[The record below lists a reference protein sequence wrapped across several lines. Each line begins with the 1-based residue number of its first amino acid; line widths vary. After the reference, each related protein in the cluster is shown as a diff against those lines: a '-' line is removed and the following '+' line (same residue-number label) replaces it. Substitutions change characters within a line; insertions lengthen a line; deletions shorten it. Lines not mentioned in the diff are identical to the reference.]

1 MKTRL
6 LLFMMLIFSFG
17 NAQININEGFE
28 SGTLPSG
35 WFLLGNGGSV
45 SSTTPISGTHSVRFA
60 ASGSGTGVKDLLT
73 ADYTSTG
80 NAINI
85 SFFSNEE
92 GAAFV
97 TYEVLY
103 KINNSTPVTVG
114 FQTRA
119 SSAVPQNNTYTIP
132 VGTIPAG
139 NLVDVTIRVYVMSG
153 SASMLV
159 DNVVITQAALAAAVP
174 TISTP
179 FVSSITT
186 SSAIFNYTL
195 NANNAATTS
204 IIRYGIDAS
213 ALNLQVTGHSATGGT
228 NVSGSTPITGLLPNT
243 QYFFSIEA
251 TNSEG
256 TTFGSGSFQTLAA
269 PQLIANYTFD
279 NTLNDVNGTNA
290 FASQPGMT
298 YGTDRLNI
306 ANKALFIN
314 GTGTTVS
321 LTNLPVGNSSRT
333 FSFWIK
339 PTQFNGANRIFS
351 YGSPS
356 ETAAYGASFDATSV
370 YNFIWENDV
379 IYLQSTSLNV
389 WKHIVC
395 TFEQSTNTA
404 SLYIDGVLRASNVF
418 SLSTTNNG
426 ILYLGSLFGETGSRY
441 IGYVDDLQIY
451 NYALSNAE
459 VTNLYTNNTLSS
471 SDFTENNIEVSL
483 YPNPANDILNIE
495 MTSDVK
501 SIEIYNIQGQKVL
514 SSNQKQI
521 NVSNLASGIYMIRIQ
536 DVDNAIAT
544 KKIVKQ

>member
-1 MKTRL
+1 
-6 LLFMMLIFSFG
+6 MMLIFSFG

-321 LTNLPVGNSSRT
+321 LANLPVGNSSRT
-333 FSFWIK
+333 FSLWIK
-339 PTQFNGANRIFS
+339 PTQFNGANRILS
-351 YGSPS
+351 YGMP
-356 ETAAYGASFDATSV
+356 TTNLAYGISFDANKI
-370 YNFIWENDV
+370 YNFNWESNV
-379 IYLQSTSLNV
+379 FFTQTPVLNV

-395 TFEQSTNTA
+395 TYEQTTSTVSIYINGISVASIPYFSMNTA
-404 SLYIDGVLRASNVF
+404 
-418 SLSTTNNG
+418 NNG
-426 ILYLGSLFGETGSRY
+426 ILYLGSLFGETGSTY

-514 SSNQKQI
+514 SLNQKQI

>member
-1 MKTRL
+1 
-6 LLFMMLIFSFG
+6 MMLIFSFG
-17 NAQININEGFE
+17 NAQINVNEGFE
-28 SGTLPSG
+28 SGTLPLG

-45 SSTTPISGTHSVRFA
+45 SSTTPISGTQSVRFDMSIA
-60 ASGSGTGVKDLLT
+60 GVKDLLT

-85 SFFSNEE
+85 SFLSKED
-92 GAAFV
+92 GSAFDFV
-97 TYEVLY
+97 VYEVLY
-103 KINNSTPVTVG
+103 KINNTSNVSLG
-114 FQTRA
+114 FQSRA
-119 SSAVPQNNTYTIP
+119 TSAVTQNNTYTIP
-132 VGTIPAG
+132 AGTIPAG
-139 NLVDVTIRVYVMSG
+139 SLVDIAIRVSLMSSG
-153 SASMLV
+153 SAIVFV
-159 DNVVITQAALAAAVP
+159 DDVVITQAAPVAAAPSVLAP
-174 TISTP
+174 GSH
-179 FVSSITT
+179 SITS
-186 SSAIFNYTL
+186 SSASISYIL
-195 NANNAATTS
+195 NANYAATSS

-213 ALNLQVTGHSATGGT
+213 ALNFQVVGHSATGGT

-243 QYFFSIEA
+243 QYFYRIDA

-256 TTFGSGSFQTLAA
+256 TSSSSIRSFQTSPAQ
-269 PQLIANYTFD
+269 QLIANYTFD

-356 ETAAYGASFDATSV
+356 GTAAYGASFDATRV
-370 YNFIWENDV
+370 YNFSWADNLS
-379 IYLQSTSLNV
+379 YLQSTSLNV

-404 SLYIDGVLRASNVF
+404 SLYIDGVLRAGNDF
-418 SLSTTNNG
+418 SCSTANNG

-441 IGYVDDLQIY
+441 IGYVDDLKIY
-451 NYALSNAE
+451 NYA
-459 VTNLYTNNTLSS
+459 VTDADVTSLYTNNTLSS
-471 SDFTENNIEVSL
+471 SNFTQNNLEVAL
-483 YPNPANDILNIE
+483 YPNPVRDILNIE
-495 MTSDVK
+495 IENDIQ

-521 NVSNLASGIYMIRIQ
+521 NVSDLATGMYMVRIQ
-536 DVDNAIAT
+536 DIDNNIAT
-544 KKIVKQ
+544 KKIVIK

>member
-256 TTFGSGSFQTLAA
+256 TTFAIGSFQTLAS
-269 PQLIANYTFD
+269 PQLLANYTFD
-279 NTLNDVNGTNA
+279 NILSDVNGVNP
-290 FASQPGMT
+290 FAAQTGMF
-298 YGTDRLNI
+298 YGTDRAGT
-306 ANKALFIN
+306 ANKALHIS
-314 GTGTTVS
+314 TGTTVS
-321 LTNLPVGNSSRT
+321 LANLPVGNSSRT
-333 FSFWIK
+333 FSLWIK
-339 PTQFNGANRIFS
+339 PTQFNGANRILS
-351 YGSPS
+351 YGMP
-356 ETAAYGASFDATSV
+356 TTNLAYGISFDANKI
-370 YNFIWENDV
+370 YNFNWESNV
-379 IYLQSTSLNV
+379 FFTQTPVLNV

-395 TFEQSTNTA
+395 TYEQTTSTVSIYINGISVASIPYFSMNTA
-404 SLYIDGVLRASNVF
+404 
-418 SLSTTNNG
+418 NNG
-426 ILYLGSLFGETGSRY
+426 ILYLGSLFGETGSTY

-451 NYALSNAE
+451 NYALSQAE
-459 VTNLYTNNTLSS
+459 VTSLYTNNTLSS
-471 SDFTENNIEVSL
+471 SDFSQNNLEVAL
-483 YPNPANDILNIE
+483 YPNPVNDLLNIE
-495 MTSDVK
+495 TALELQSV
-501 SIEIYNIQGQKVL
+501 EIYNIQGQKVL

-521 NVSNLASGIYMIRIQ
+521 NVSDLAAGMYMVRIQ
-536 DVDNAIAT
+536 DTDNAIAT

>member
-1 MKTRL
+1 MKTIL

-17 NAQININEGFE
+17 NAQINVNEGFE
-28 SGTLPSG
+28 SGALPSG
-35 WFLLGNGGSV
+35 WFSFGGGVV
-45 SSTTPISGTHSVRFA
+45 SSTTPISGSQSVFFSNTTS
-60 ASGSGTGVKDLLT
+60 ASGVKDLLT

-85 SFFSNEE
+85 SFLSKEI
-92 GAAFV
+92 GVAFV
-97 TYEVLY
+97 IYEVLY
-103 KINNSTPVTVG
+103 KINNTSAVSLG
-114 FQTRA
+114 FETRA
-119 SSAVPQNNTYTIP
+119 SSAVPINNTYTIP
-132 VGTIPAG
+132 AGTIPAG
-139 NLVDVTIRVYVMSG
+139 SLVDVTIRVGVMSG
-153 SASMLV
+153 LTEFFV
-159 DNVVITQAALAAAVP
+159 DDVVITQAALAAAVP

-321 LTNLPVGNSSRT
+321 LANLPVGNSSRT
-333 FSFWIK
+333 FSLWIK
-339 PTQFNGANRIFS
+339 PTQFNGANRILS
-351 YGSPS
+351 YGMP
-356 ETAAYGASFDATSV
+356 TTNLAYGISFDANKI
-370 YNFIWENDV
+370 YNFNWESNV
-379 IYLQSTSLNV
+379 FFTQTPVLNV

-395 TFEQSTNTA
+395 TYEQTTSTVSIYINGISVASIPYFSMNTA
-404 SLYIDGVLRASNVF
+404 
-418 SLSTTNNG
+418 NNG
-426 ILYLGSLFGETGSRY
+426 ILYLGSLFGETGSTY

-451 NYALSNAE
+451 NYALSQAE
-459 VTNLYTNNTLSS
+459 VTSLYTNNTLSS
-471 SDFTENNIEVSL
+471 SDFSQNNLEVAL
-483 YPNPANDILNIE
+483 YPNPVNDLLNIE
-495 MTSDVK
+495 TALELQSV
-501 SIEIYNIQGQKVL
+501 EIYNIQGQKVL

-521 NVSNLASGIYMIRIQ
+521 NVSDLASGMYMVRIQ
-536 DVDNAIAT
+536 DAENNIAT
-544 KKIVKQ
+544 KKIVIK